1 MNQNK
6 LSKGP
11 LLNSHGELIEAG
23 YHTSLIKTYD
33 KKLVKNS
40 RMRLK
45 EWDYYYVG
53 NDDYGIALTVADNGY
68 MWLLSATL
76 LDFNLKKEVS
86 KSKMGWIPFKRF
98 NLPETSEKGDIN
110 VVKGQWK
117 LSYKVEKNKR
127 HIEAEI
133 PNFDQKGRA
142 LIVELYLDP
151 MIKDSMVIATP
162 FENKKRFYYNQK
174 INLLKASGHVTL
186 GDEIFDFNGAYG
198 VLDWGRGAWTYHNIW
213 YWSSLSGEQDGHKI
227 GFNLGYGFGDTS
239 KASENILFYDDQTFK
254 LDDVEFIIPKN
265 DKTFNY
271 LDTWHFKSKDGSIDL
286 KFEPIIDRNS
296 STNIIILKSVQHQVF
311 GKFTGT
317 FNVGQKIIEIKDM
330 IGFAER
336 VENKW

>member
-1 MNQNK
+1 MQQK
-6 LSKGP
+6 LKKGP
-11 LLNSHGELIEAG
+11 LLNQQGELIEAG

-33 KKLVKNS
+33 KKLVRNS

-76 LDFNLKKEVS
+76 LDFNFKKEIS

-98 NLPETSEKGDIN
+98 NMPETSEKNN
-110 VVKGQWK
+110 VMVHKGQWK
-117 LSYKVEKNKR
+117 INYKIEKDKR

-133 PNFDQKGRA
+133 PNFNKGEA
-142 LIVELYLDP
+142 LIVDLYLDA
-151 MIKDSMVIATP
+151 MIDDSMVIATP
-162 FENKKRFYYNQK
+162 FANRKRFYYNQK
-174 INLLKASGHVTL
+174 INLLKSSGRVIL

-213 YWSSLSGEQDGHKI
+213 YWSSLSGEQNGHKI

-239 KASENILFYDDQTFK
+239 KASENMLFYDDQTYK
-254 LDDVEFIIPKN
+254 LDDVEFIIPK
-265 DKTFNY
+265 DGIHYDY
-271 LDTWHFKSKDGSIDL
+271 LSTWMFKSKDGKIDL
-286 KFEPIIDRNS
+286 TFEPIIDRNS

-311 GKFTGT
+311 GRFSGT
-317 FNVGQKIIEIKDM
+317 FKVENKEIIIKDM
-330 IGFAER
+330 LGFAER

>member
-1 MNQNK
+1 MQQK
-6 LSKGP
+6 LKKGP
-11 LLNSHGELIEAG
+11 LLNQQGELIEAG

-33 KKLVKNS
+33 KKLVRNS

-76 LDFNLKKEVS
+76 FDFNLRKEIS

-98 NLPETSEKGDIN
+98 NMPETSEKDN
-110 VVKGQWK
+110 VMVHKGQWK
-117 LSYKVEKNKR
+117 INYKIEKDKR

-133 PNFDQKGRA
+133 PNFNKGEA
-142 LIVELYLDP
+142 LIVDLYLDA
-151 MIKDSMVIATP
+151 MIDDSMVIATP
-162 FENKKRFYYNQK
+162 FANRKRFYYNQK
-174 INLLKASGHVTL
+174 INLLKSSGRVIL

-213 YWSSLSGEQDGHKI
+213 YWSSLSGEQNGHKI

-239 KASENILFYDDQTFK
+239 KASENMLFYDDQTYK
-254 LDDVEFIIPKN
+254 LDDVEFIIPK
-265 DKTFNY
+265 DGIHYDY
-271 LDTWHFKSKDGSIDL
+271 LSTWMFKSKDGKIDL
-286 KFEPIIDRNS
+286 TFEPIIDRNS

-311 GKFTGT
+311 GRFSGT
-317 FNVGQKIIEIKDM
+317 FKVENKEIIIKDM
-330 IGFAER
+330 LGFAER

>member
-1 MNQNK
+1 MKQSK

-11 LLNSHGELIEAG
+11 LLNNKGKLIEAG

-76 LDFNLKKEVS
+76 LDFNLKKEIS
-86 KSKMGWIPFKRF
+86 KSKMGWIPFRRF
-98 NLPETSEKGDIN
+98 NMPETSEKGDVI
-110 VVKGQWK
+110 VQKGQWK
-117 LSYKVEKNKR
+117 IAYKVEKDKR

-133 PNFDQKGRA
+133 PNFYKGDA
-142 LIVELYLDP
+142 LVVDLHLDP
-151 MIKDSMVIATP
+151 MINDSMVIATP

-174 INLLKASGHVTL
+174 INLLKSSGRVTL

-213 YWSSLSGEQDGHKI
+213 YWSSLSGEQNGNKI
-227 GFNLGYGFGDTS
+227 GFNLGYGFGNTS
-239 KASENILFYDDQTFK
+239 KATENMLFFNDQTYK
-254 LDDVEFIIPKN
+254 LDDIEFIIPKKEN
-265 DKTFNY
+265 DFDF
-271 LDTWHFKSKDGSIDL
+271 LSTWIFKSKDGKIDL
-286 KFEPIIDRNS
+286 KFEPMIDRSS

-311 GKFTGT
+311 GKFSGT
-317 FNVGQKIIEIKDM
+317 FKVDQKTIEIKDM

>member
-1 MNQNK
+1 MKQSK

-11 LLNSHGELIEAG
+11 LLNNKGKLIEAG

-76 LDFNLKKEVS
+76 LDFNLKKEIS
-86 KSKMGWIPFKRF
+86 KSKMGCIPFRRF
-98 NLPETSEKGDIN
+98 NMPETSEKGDVI
-110 VVKGQWK
+110 VQKGQWK
-117 LSYKVEKNKR
+117 IAYKVEKDKR

-133 PNFDQKGRA
+133 PNFYKGDA
-142 LIVELYLDP
+142 LVVDLHLDP
-151 MIKDSMVIATP
+151 MINDSMVIATP

-174 INLLKASGHVTL
+174 INLLKSSGRVTL

-213 YWSSLSGEQDGHKI
+213 YWSSLSGEQNGNKI
-227 GFNLGYGFGDTS
+227 GFNLGYGFGNTS
-239 KASENILFYDDQTFK
+239 KATENMLFFNDQTYK
-254 LDDVEFIIPKN
+254 LDDIEFIIPKKEN
-265 DKTFNY
+265 DFDF
-271 LDTWHFKSKDGSIDL
+271 LSTWIFKSKDGKIDL
-286 KFEPIIDRNS
+286 KFEPMIDRSS

-311 GKFTGT
+311 GKFSGT
-317 FNVGQKIIEIKDM
+317 FKVDQKTIEIKDM

>member
-1 MNQNK
+1 MQHK
-6 LSKGP
+6 LKKGP
-11 LLNSHGELIEAG
+11 LLNQQGELIEAG

-33 KKLVKNS
+33 KKLVRNS

-76 LDFNLKKEVS
+76 FDFNLRKEIS

-98 NLPETSEKGDIN
+98 NMPETSEKDN
-110 VVKGQWK
+110 VMVHKGQWK
-117 LSYKVEKNKR
+117 INYKIEKDKR

-133 PNFDQKGRA
+133 PNFNKGEA
-142 LIVELYLDP
+142 LIVDLYLDA
-151 MIKDSMVIATP
+151 MIDDSMVIATP
-162 FENKKRFYYNQK
+162 FANRKRFYYNQK
-174 INLLKASGHVTL
+174 INLLKSSGRVIL

-213 YWSSLSGEQDGHKI
+213 YWSSLSGEQNGHKI

-239 KASENILFYDDQTFK
+239 KASENMLFYDDQTYK
-254 LDDVEFIIPKN
+254 LDDVEFIIPK
-265 DKTFNY
+265 DGIHYDY
-271 LDTWHFKSKDGSIDL
+271 LSTWMFKSKDGKIDL
-286 KFEPIIDRNS
+286 TFEPIIDRNS

-311 GKFTGT
+311 GRFSGT
-317 FNVGQKIIEIKDM
+317 FKVENKEIIIKDM
-330 IGFAER
+330 LGFAER

>member
-1 MNQNK
+1 MQQQLK
-6 LSKGP
+6 KGP
-11 LLNSHGELIEAG
+11 LLNQKGELIEAG

-33 KKLVKNS
+33 KNLVKNS

-76 LDFNLKKEVS
+76 LDFNLKKEIS

-98 NLPETSEKGDIN
+98 NMPETSEKGN
-110 VVKGQWK
+110 VIVHKGQWK
-117 LSYKVEKNKR
+117 IAYKIEKDKR

-133 PNFDQKGRA
+133 PNFNKGDA
-142 LIVELYLDP
+142 LIVDLHLDA

-162 FENKKRFYYNQK
+162 FANKKRFYYNQK
-174 INLLKASGHVTL
+174 MNLLKSSGRVTL

-213 YWSSLSGEQDGHKI
+213 YWSSLSGEQNGHKI

-239 KASENILFYDDQTFK
+239 KASENMLFYDDQTYK
-254 LDDVEFIIPKN
+254 LEEVEFIIPKI
-265 DKTFNY
+265 DDQFDY
-271 LDTWHFKSKDGSIDL
+271 LGTWMFKSKDKKIDL
-286 KFEPIIDRNS
+286 TFEPIIDRSS
-296 STNIIILKSVQHQVF
+296 STNIIVLKSVQHQVF
-311 GKFTGT
+311 GKFSGT
-317 FNVGQKIIEIKDM
+317 FKVGNKEIIIKDM
-330 IGFAER
+330 LGFAER